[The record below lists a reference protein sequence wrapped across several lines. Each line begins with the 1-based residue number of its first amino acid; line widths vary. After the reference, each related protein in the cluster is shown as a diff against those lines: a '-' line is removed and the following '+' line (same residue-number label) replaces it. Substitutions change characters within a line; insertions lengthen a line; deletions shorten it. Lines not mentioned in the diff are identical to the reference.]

1 MCVARLLAGVSSGET
16 GPTVSPAVREETLPQ
31 LLERVAADAP
41 DRVAQQYKGGVYDR
55 SLVDAGVVDP
65 APAGAYASLTYADL
79 RHVVRRLAAGLRALG
94 LDPGDRVAIV
104 AETRMEWAHVDFATL
119 AAGGVVTAAYPGS
132 SPDRLGALLADADP
146 TLVVVEGTA
155 ALDALET
162 LGDDVVTDDER
173 HPAVDDA
180 TGPTAVVTMDAVA
193 ETGPLGVR
201 ADADP
206 DGDADPD
213 VDVYTLG
220 DVYERGERAF
230 DADRYRAGVEAVAPD
245 DLASLVY
252 TSGTTGRPK
261 GVRLTHAAFRANVAQ
276 CLDRLGG
283 DADDGSGLDA
293 DSTALSVLPLTH
305 VFERTMGHYLVFGA
319 GGTVA
324 YAEGPKTLAADL
336 SLVQPTMASGVP
348 RIYEKLFAGLVDPDA
363 EAATRAAFGGTIDW
377 LVSGGGALSPS
388 LCAAYHEAGVPI
400 LEGYGLTETAPVVS
414 VNAPRDPAVGTI
426 GPPVAD
432 TQIAIDERVGDGVEA
447 RTRDSDDAHGG
458 SGRDSDPVG
467 DRDDEPVGELLVRGP
482 QVTDGYW
489 NRPDATREAFSS
501 PASLPDLVTVGPS
514 PATWG
519 GDPDE
524 PWFHTGDVVRLRVD
538 GHLVFHERKKRLLV
552 LSTGENVAPR
562 RIETRLTDDPLVDQ
576 CVVLGDDRRFVSAL
590 VVPDLDAATRWAT
603 DAGVDLP
610 TDRPAASRDPRL
622 RERLAAAVETAND
635 DLESVERVKRFRVLP
650 TRLTQENGLL
660 TPTLKQKREAIRD
673 RFDDAIESMY
683 APSTHD

>member
-1 MCVARLLAGVSSGET
+1 MCVARLLGGVYSGET
-16 GPTVSPAVREETLPQ
+16 GQVVSPSVREETLPQ
-31 LLERVAADAP
+31 LFERVTANVP

-65 APAGAYASLTYADL
+65 APDGAYASLTYAEL
-79 RHVVRRLAAGLRALG
+79 RHIVRRLAAGFRALG
-94 LDPGDRVAIV
+94 LTPGDRVAIV

-119 AAGGVVTAAYPGS
+119 AAGGVVTAAYPGG
-132 SPDRLGALLADADP
+132 SPDRLCSLLADADP
-146 TLVVVEGTA
+146 TLVVVEGA
-155 ALDALET
+155 AEIDALET
-162 LGDDVVTDDER
+162 IDEDLATDG
-173 HPAVDDA
+173 A
-180 TGPTAVVTMDAVA
+180 TGPTTVVTMDAIGTASGADAVT
-193 ETGPLGVR
+193 ETGTLGARSAVS
-201 ADADP
+201 A
-206 DGDADPD
+206 D
-213 VDVYTLG
+213 VDVCTLG
-220 DVYERGERAF
+220 DVYRRGEQAF
-230 DADRYRAGVEAVAPD
+230 ERDRYRAWLEAVDSD

-261 GVRLTHAAFRANVAQ
+261 GVRLTHTAFRANVAQ

-283 DADDGSGLDA
+283 DADDDGPSLNA

-324 YAEGPKTLAADL
+324 YAEGPATLAEDL

-348 RIYEKLFAGLVDPDA
+348 RIYEKLFAGLVDPDSD
-363 EAATRAAFGGTIDW
+363 AATRAAFGGEIDW

-388 LCAAYHEAGVPI
+388 LCAAYHEAGIPI

-414 VNAPRDPAVGTI
+414 VNAPADPAVGTI

-432 TQIAIDERVGDGVEA
+432 TQIAIDERVGEGVNTRTGDG
-447 RTRDSDDAHGG
+447 RSD
-458 SGRDSDPVG
+458 G
-467 DRDDEPVGELLVRGP
+467 DDPVGELLVRGP

-489 NRPDATREAFSS
+489 NHPDATREAFSS
-501 PASLPDLVTVGPS
+501 PEALPDLVTAGPS

-524 PWFHTGDVVRLRVD
+524 PWFHTGDVVRLRAD
-538 GHLVFHERKKRLLV
+538 GHLVFRERTKRLLV

-610 TDRPAASRDPRL
+610 ADRPAASRDSRL
-622 RERLAAAVETAND
+622 RARLATAVETAND
-635 DLESVERVKRFRVLP
+635 DLEPVERVKRFRVIP
-650 TRLTQENGLL
+650 TRLTPENGLL

-673 RFDDAIESMY
+673 RFDETIEPMY
-683 APSTHD
+683 E

>member
-31 LLERVAADAP
+31 LFERVAADAP
-41 DRVAQQYKGGVYDR
+41 DRVAQRYKGDVYDR

-94 LDPGDRVAIV
+94 LAPGDRVAIV

-146 TLVVVEGTA
+146 TLVVVGGTA
-155 ALDALET
+155 EVDALET
-162 LGDDVVTDDER
+162 LGDDVVTDG

-193 ETGPLGVR
+193 ETGTLGAR

-206 DGDADPD
+206 DGDVDPD

-220 DVYERGERAF
+220 DVYERGERRF
-230 DADRYRAGVEAVAPD
+230 DADQYRALVEAVAPD

-283 DADDGSGLDA
+283 DANDDGLWLDA

-348 RIYEKLFAGLVDPDA
+348 RIYEKLFAGVADPDA
-363 EAATRAAFGGTIDW
+363 EAATRAAFGGNIDW

-388 LCAAYHEAGVPI
+388 LCAASHDVGIPI

-414 VNAPRDPAVGTI
+414 VNAPTDPAVGTI
-426 GPPVAD
+426 GSPVAD
-432 TQIAIDERVGDGVEA
+432 TQVAIDERVSGDIDP
-447 RTRDSDDAHGG
+447 RTRDGDD
-458 SGRDSDPVG
+458 
-467 DRDDEPVGELLVRGP
+467 PVGELLADRLQFRRDLDRAVGLVR
-482 QVTDGYW
+482 V
-489 NRPDATREAFSS
+489 
-501 PASLPDLVTVGPS
+501 
-514 PATWG
+514 
-519 GDPDE
+519 
-524 PWFHTGDVVRLRVD
+524 
-538 GHLVFHERKKRLLV
+538 LLV
-552 LSTGENVAPR
+552 
-562 RIETRLTDDPLVDQ
+562 
-576 CVVLGDDRRFVSAL
+576 VVLVVLLGL
-590 VVPDLDAATRWAT
+590 V
-603 DAGVDLP
+603 
-610 TDRPAASRDPRL
+610 
-622 RERLAAAVETAND
+622 
-635 DLESVERVKRFRVLP
+635 
-650 TRLTQENGLL
+650 
-660 TPTLKQKREAIRD
+660 
-673 RFDDAIESMY
+673 
-683 APSTHD
+683 

>member
-1 MCVARLLAGVSSGET
+1 MCVARLLGGVYSGET
-16 GPTVSPAVREETLPQ
+16 GQVVSPSVREETLPQ
-31 LLERVAADAP
+31 LFERVAADAP

-65 APAGAYASLTYADL
+65 APDGAYASLTYADL
-79 RHVVRRLAAGLRALG
+79 RHIVRRLAAGFRALG
-94 LDPGDRVAIV
+94 LTPGDRVAIV

-119 AAGGVVTAAYPGS
+119 AAGGVVTAAYPGG
-132 SPDRLGALLADADP
+132 SPDRLGAFLADADP
-146 TLVVVEGTA
+146 TLVVAGGA
-155 ALDALET
+155 AGIDALGALD
-162 LGDDVVTDDER
+162 DDC
-173 HPAVDDA
+173 A
-180 TGPTAVVTMDAVA
+180 TGPTTVVTMDAV
-193 ETGPLGVR
+193 EGTGTLGVR
-201 ADADP
+201 SDADA
-206 DGDADPD
+206 DGDADPEGDADAD
-213 VDVYTLG
+213 VHTLG
-220 DVYERGERAF
+220 DAYERGEQAF
-230 DADRYRAGVEAVAPD
+230 DADRYRAWVEAVAPD

-276 CLDRLGG
+276 CLDRLGD
-283 DADDGSGLDA
+283 DADDDPELDADDDGIGLDA

-336 SLVQPTMASGVP
+336 SLVRPTMASGVP
-348 RIYEKLFAGLVDPDA
+348 RIYEKLFAGLVDPDSD
-363 EAATRAAFGGTIDW
+363 AATRAAFGGNIDW

-388 LCAAYHEAGVPI
+388 LCAASHEAGVPI

-414 VNAPRDPAVGTI
+414 VNSPTDPAVGTI

-432 TQIAIDERVGDGVEA
+432 TQIAIDERVGEGVDARSRDG
-447 RTRDSDDAHGG
+447 DDAHGG
-458 SGRDSDPVG
+458 SGRDDG
-467 DRDDEPVGELLVRGP
+467 DDPVGELLVRGP

-501 PASLPDLVTVGPS
+501 PAALPDLVTVGPS
-514 PATWG
+514 PAAWG

-524 PWFHTGDVVRLRVD
+524 PWFHTGDVVRLRAD
-538 GHLVFHERKKRLLV
+538 GHLVFQERTKRLLV

-590 VVPDLDAATRWAT
+590 VVPDLDAAAQWAA
-603 DAGVDLP
+603 DADLDLP
-610 TDRPAASRDPRL
+610 TNRPAASRDSRL
-622 RERLAAAVETAND
+622 RARLATAVETAND
-635 DLESVERVKRFRVLP
+635 DLEPVERVKRFRVIP
-650 TRLTQENGLL
+650 TRLTPENGLL
-660 TPTLKQKREAIRD
+660 TPTLKQKREAIRE

-683 APSTHD
+683 A

>member
-1 MCVARLLAGVSSGET
+1 MCVARLPTSVYSGET
-16 GPTVSPAVREETLPQ
+16 DQTVSPVVREETLPQ
-31 LLERVAADAP
+31 LFERVAADAP

-65 APAGAYASLTYADL
+65 APDGAYASLSYADL
-79 RHVVRRLAAGLRALG
+79 RRVVRRLAAGFRALG
-94 LDPGDRVAIV
+94 LKPGGRVAIV

-132 SPDRLGALLADADP
+132 SPDRLNALLADASP
-146 TLVVVEGTA
+146 TLVVVGGTA
-155 ALDALET
+155 EVNALET
-162 LGDDVVTDDER
+162 LGDDVVITGES
-173 HPAVDDA
+173 
-180 TGPTAVVTMDAVA
+180 GPTAVVTMDEVA
-193 ETGPLGVR
+193 ETGPLGAR
-201 ADADP
+201 SDAAA
-206 DGDADPD
+206 DGDADPG
-213 VDVYTLG
+213 VNVCTLG
-220 DVYERGERAF
+220 DVYERGERRF

-283 DADDGSGLDA
+283 DADDGPGLNA

-305 VFERTMGHYLVFGA
+305 VFERTMGHYLMFGA

-324 YAEGPKTLAADL
+324 YAEGPKTLPADL
-336 SLVQPTMASGVP
+336 SRVQPTMASGVP
-348 RIYEKLFAGLVDPDA
+348 RIYEKLFAGVVDPDA
-363 EAATRAAFGGTIDW
+363 EAATAPVFGGNIDW

-388 LCAAYHEAGVPI
+388 LCAAFHDVGLPI

-414 VNAPRDPAVGTI
+414 VNSPTDPAVGTI

-432 TQIAIDERVGDGVEA
+432 TQVAIDERVGDGVEA
-447 RTRDSDDAHGG
+447 CTRHS
-458 SGRDSDPVG
+458 
-467 DRDDEPVGELLVRGP
+467 DDEPVGELLVRGP

-489 NRPDATREAFSS
+489 NRPNATREAFSP
-501 PASLPDLVTVGPS
+501 PASLPDLVTAGPS

-524 PWFHTGDVVRLRVD
+524 PWFHTGDVVRLRAD
-538 GHLVFHERKKRLLV
+538 GHLVFQERKKRLLV

-562 RIETRLTDDPLVDQ
+562 RIETRLADDPLVDQ

-590 VVPDLDAATRWAT
+590 VVADLDAATRWAT

-635 DLESVERVKRFRVLP
+635 DLEPVERVKRFRVLP
-650 TRLTQENGLL
+650 TRLTPENGLL
-660 TPTLKQKREAIRD
+660 TPTLKQKREAICG
-673 RFDDAIESMY
+673 RFDDTIESMY
-683 APSTHD
+683 EPSTHD

>member
-1 MCVARLLAGVSSGET
+1 MCVARLLAGVYSGET
-16 GPTVSPAVREETLPQ
+16 GQVVSPSVREETLPQ
-31 LLERVAADAP
+31 LFERVAANVP

-65 APAGAYASLTYADL
+65 APDSAYASLTYAEL
-79 RHVVRRLAAGLRALG
+79 RHIVRRLAAGFRALG
-94 LDPGDRVAIV
+94 LTPGDRVAIV

-119 AAGGVVTAAYPGS
+119 AAGGVVTAAYPGG
-132 SPDRLGALLADADP
+132 SPDRLCSLLADADP
-146 TLVVVEGTA
+146 TLVVVGRSA
-155 ALDALET
+155 GVDALET
-162 LGDDVVTDDER
+162 IGEDLATDG
-173 HPAVDDA
+173 A
-180 TGPTAVVTMDAVA
+180 TGPTTVVTMDAIGA
-193 ETGPLGVR
+193 ASG
-201 ADADP
+201 ADAVTETDTL
-206 DGDADPD
+206 GARSTVSAD
-213 VDVYTLG
+213 VDVCTLG
-220 DVYERGERAF
+220 DVYGRGEQAF
-230 DADRYRAGVEAVAPD
+230 ERDRYRAWLEAVDSD

-261 GVRLTHAAFRANVAQ
+261 GVRLTHTAFRANVAQ

-283 DADDGSGLDA
+283 DADDDGPSLDA

-324 YAEGPKTLAADL
+324 YAEGPATLAEDL

-348 RIYEKLFAGLVDPDA
+348 RIYEKLFAGLVDPDSD
-363 EAATRAAFGGTIDW
+363 AATRAAFGGEIDW

-388 LCAAYHEAGVPI
+388 LCAAYHEAGIPI

-414 VNAPRDPAVGTI
+414 VNSPTDPAVGTI

-432 TQIAIDERVGDGVEA
+432 TQIAIDERVGEGVNT
-447 RTRDSDDAHGG
+447 RTGDGG
-458 SGRDSDPVG
+458 SDGG
-467 DRDDEPVGELLVRGP
+467 DDPVGELLVRGP

-501 PASLPDLVTVGPS
+501 PEACPDLVTAGPS
-514 PATWG
+514 PTTWG
-519 GDPDE
+519 GDPDG
-524 PWFHTGDVVRLRVD
+524 PWFHTGDVVRLRAD
-538 GHLVFHERKKRLLV
+538 GHLVFQERTKRLLV

-590 VVPDLDAATRWAT
+590 VVPDLDAAARWAADT
-603 DAGVDLP
+603 GVDIP
-610 TDRPAASRDPRL
+610 ADRPTASRDPRL

-635 DLESVERVKRFRVLP
+635 DLEPVERVKQFRLIP
-650 TRLTQENGLL
+650 ARLTPENGLL
-660 TPTLKQKREAIRD
+660 TPTLKQKREAIRE

-683 APSTHD
+683 A

>member
-1 MCVARLLAGVSSGET
+1 MCVARLLAGVYSGET
-16 GPTVSPAVREETLPQ
+16 GPTVSPSVREETLPQ
-31 LLERVAADAP
+31 LFERVAADAP

-65 APAGAYASLTYADL
+65 APDGAYASLTYADL
-79 RHVVRRLAAGLRALG
+79 RRVVRRLAAGLRALG

-146 TLVVVEGTA
+146 TLVVVGGTA
-155 ALDALET
+155 EVDALET
-162 LGDDVVTDDER
+162 LGDDVVFNGE
-173 HPAVDDA
+173 
-180 TGPTAVVTMDAVA
+180 TGPTAVVTMDEVA
-193 ETGPLGVR
+193 ETGTL
-201 ADADP
+201 DARS
-206 DGDADPD
+206 DAAAD
-213 VDVYTLG
+213 VDVGIGVDVCTLG
-220 DVYERGERAF
+220 DVYERGETAF
-230 DADRYRAGVEAVAPD
+230 DADRYRAGVETVAPD

-261 GVRLTHAAFRANVAQ
+261 GVRLTHAAFRANIAQ

-283 DADDGSGLDA
+283 DADDDGSGLDA

-348 RIYEKLFAGLVDPDA
+348 RIYEKLFAGVVDPDA
-363 EAATRAAFGGTIDW
+363 EAATRAAFGGNIDW

-388 LCAAYHEAGVPI
+388 LCAASHDVGLPI

-414 VNAPRDPAVGTI
+414 VNAPTDPAVGTI

-432 TQIAIDERVGDGVEA
+432 TQVAIDERVGDGIDA
-447 RTRDSDDAHGG
+447 RTRDGDDAHGD
-458 SGRDSDPVG
+458 SGRDSDLVG
-467 DRDDEPVGELLVRGP
+467 GRDDGDEPVGELLVRGP

-501 PASLPDLVTVGPS
+501 PESLPDLVTAGPS

-524 PWFHTGDVVRLRVD
+524 PWFHTGDVVRLRAD
-538 GHLVFHERKKRLLV
+538 GHLVFQERTKRLLV
-552 LSTGENVAPR
+552 LSTGENIAPR

-590 VVPDLDAATRWAT
+590 VVPDLDAAARWAT

-635 DLESVERVKRFRVLP
+635 DLEPVERVKRFRVLP
-650 TRLTQENGLL
+650 TRLTPENGLL
-660 TPTLKQKREAIRD
+660 TPTLKQKREAIRE

-683 APSTHD
+683 A

>member
-1 MCVARLLAGVSSGET
+1 MCVARLLAGVYSVET
-16 GPTVSPAVREETLPQ
+16 GPTVSPSVREETLPQ
-31 LLERVAADAP
+31 LFERVAADAP

-65 APAGAYASLTYADL
+65 APDGAYASLTYADL
-79 RHVVRRLAAGLRALG
+79 RRVVRRLAAGLRALG

-146 TLVVVEGTA
+146 TLVVVGGTA
-155 ALDALET
+155 EVDALET
-162 LGDDVVTDDER
+162 LGDDVVFNGE
-173 HPAVDDA
+173 
-180 TGPTAVVTMDAVA
+180 TGPTAVVTMDEVA
-193 ETGPLGVR
+193 ETGTL
-201 ADADP
+201 DARS
-206 DGDADPD
+206 DAAAD
-213 VDVYTLG
+213 VDVGIGVDVCTLG
-220 DVYERGERAF
+220 DVYERGETAF
-230 DADRYRAGVEAVAPD
+230 DADRYRAGVETVAPD

-261 GVRLTHAAFRANVAQ
+261 GVRLTHAAFRANIAQ

-283 DADDGSGLDA
+283 DADDDGSGLDA

-348 RIYEKLFAGLVDPDA
+348 RIYEKLFAGVVDPDA
-363 EAATRAAFGGTIDW
+363 EAATRAAFGGNIDW

-388 LCAAYHEAGVPI
+388 LCAASHDVGLPI

-414 VNAPRDPAVGTI
+414 VNAPTDPAVGTI

-432 TQIAIDERVGDGVEA
+432 TQVAIDERVGDGIDA
-447 RTRDSDDAHGG
+447 RTRDGDDAHGD
-458 SGRDSDPVG
+458 SGRDSDLIG
-467 DRDDEPVGELLVRGP
+467 GRDDGDEPVGELLVRGP

-501 PASLPDLVTVGPS
+501 PESIPDLVTAGPS

-524 PWFHTGDVVRLRVD
+524 PWFHTGDVVRLRAD
-538 GHLVFHERKKRLLV
+538 GHLVFQERTKRLLV
-552 LSTGENVAPR
+552 LSTGENIAPR

-590 VVPDLDAATRWAT
+590 VVPNLDAAARWAT

-635 DLESVERVKRFRVLP
+635 DLEPVERVKRFRVLP
-650 TRLTQENGLL
+650 TRLTPENGLL
-660 TPTLKQKREAIRD
+660 TPTLKQKREAIRE

-683 APSTHD
+683 A